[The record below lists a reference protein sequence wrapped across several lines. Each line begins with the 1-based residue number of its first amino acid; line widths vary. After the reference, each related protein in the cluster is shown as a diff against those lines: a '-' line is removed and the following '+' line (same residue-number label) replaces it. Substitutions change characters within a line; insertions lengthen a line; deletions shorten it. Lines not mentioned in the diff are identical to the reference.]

1 MYCRMRAG
9 AVLCVL
15 SAELVVI
22 PVVALGQAAGPGN
35 SSGQIAT
42 ESGQGTG
49 AGELAEIIVT
59 AQKRQQS
66 INTVGM
72 AITAAAATQLQ
83 DMGIDSVSGLAK
95 LDPSVVVSQ
104 SLYGAPVYAIR
115 GVAYNDYSLAASPT
129 VSVYTDEVP
138 YPYLALAKAV
148 SFDVERVELLKGPQG
163 TLFGQNATGGAV
175 NYIAAKPTSTLAMG
189 FGTSYDSF
197 GAAGFNGF
205 ISGPISATLRGRL
218 AFDIHE
224 GGAWQES
231 ISRIGDK
238 LGDKD
243 QKRVRGILE
252 WLPTDNLKVAL
263 NVTGWTDH
271 SDTQTPQA
279 IGITPELPGTY
290 PNTPFANPALA
301 GRTYASLIGLT
312 PVPIPTDDKQAE
324 WQPGFRPRLDE
335 QAYQASLRVE
345 YSLSDDLSLTYV
357 GSYQHYRQ
365 QDLYDNYGNTVQL
378 NYDDGGR
385 VESGYNELRLS
396 GKQFDSALNW
406 VIGADYSLVRADE
419 QQFNRFLSTNQ
430 YALIQLPVLLHL
442 STSYL
447 DPFRELLDTSIDHNR
462 SKAVF
467 GNVEYRVLPALS
479 FHGGVRYNT
488 TDITHSG
495 CSQDVDGNLAAGFND
510 LLLARGL
517 RPATPIPQGGCITL
531 GPTGIPGIQTAT
543 LDQNNVSWRVGADW
557 TPVQRT
563 LLYATVSKGFKS
575 GNFPTLAASDYVQLR
590 PVTQE
595 SVLAYEVGVKSTIAA
610 ARLEVDGAL
619 FYYDYRDKQLEGAVV
634 DPLHIFGVLTA
645 LVNVPKSREEGAE
658 LALKYRPIPDLAL
671 TASATYI
678 DSAVTSDFFSYNP
691 YSTTSTINLKGEP
704 FPNTPKWSGRLG
716 GQYNWDVLSGRYS
729 AYLGFDAA
737 YTSESQG
744 QFGNASGVA
753 EGFPS
758 LEIKAYGT
766 LDLRAGLDSNDGK
779 WRFQVFGRN
788 VTNTYY
794 WTQAIRAYETAVR
807 FAGQPASVGAS
818 VTYRY

>member
-1 MYCRMRAG
+1 MHRRMRTG
-9 AVLCVL
+9 AALCVL
-15 SAELVVI
+15 GAELVVI
-22 PVVALGQAAGPGN
+22 PMVAQGQAAGPGN
-35 SSGQIAT
+35 SSGQTAS
-42 ESGQGTG
+42 ESGQGVG

-72 AITAAAATQLQ
+72 AITAATATQLQ

-148 SFDVERVELLKGPQG
+148 SFDVDRVELLKGPQG

-175 NYIAAKPTSTLAMG
+175 NYIAAKPTPTLEMG

-197 GAAGFNGF
+197 GEAGFNGF
-205 ISGPISATLRGRL
+205 ISGPITPTLRGRL

-231 ISRIGDK
+231 LSRIGDK

-252 WLPTDNLKVAL
+252 WLPTDDLKVAL

-271 SDTQTPQA
+271 SDTQAAQA
-279 IGITPELPGTY
+279 FAITPETPGTY
-290 PNTPFANPALA
+290 PNTPYANPALA
-301 GRTYASLIGLT
+301 GRTYASIIGLT
-312 PVPIPTDDKQAE
+312 PVPVPTDDQQAE
-324 WQPGFRPRLDE
+324 WQPGLRPRLDE

-345 YSLSDDLSLTYV
+345 YSLIEDLKLTYV
-357 GSYQHYRQ
+357 GSYQHYTQ
-365 QDLYDNYGNTVQL
+365 QDHYDNEGNTVEE
-378 NYDDGGR
+378 NYGDGGR
-385 VESGYNELRLS
+385 VEAGYNELRLS
-396 GKQFDSALNW
+396 GEHFGGALNW
-406 VIGADYSLVRADE
+406 VVGADYSLVRADE
-419 QQFNRFLSTNQ
+419 QGFDQFLSTNQ
-430 YALIQLPVLLHL
+430 FPLIQLPVLLGL

-447 DPFRELLDTSIDHNR
+447 DPFHALQNVSTDHNR

-467 GNVEYRVLPALS
+467 GNIEYHVLPALS

-495 CSQDVDGNLAAGFND
+495 CSEDVDGNLAAGFND
-510 LLLARGL
+510 LLLVLGRK
-517 RPATPIPQGGCITL
+517 PATPIPQGGCITL
-531 GPTGIPGIQTAT
+531 GPTGTPGIQTGS

-575 GNFPTLAASDYVQLR
+575 GNFPTLSASGYVQLQ

-595 SVLAYEVGVKSTIAA
+595 SVLAYEVGVKSTMAE

-634 DPLHIFGVLTA
+634 DPLHVFGVLTA
-645 LVNVPKSREEGAE
+645 LVNVPRSREEGAE
-658 LALKYRPIPDLAL
+658 LALKYRPIPALAL
-671 TASATYI
+671 TASATYL
-678 DSAVTSDFFSYNP
+678 DSTVTSDFFNYNP

-729 AYLGFDAA
+729 AYVGLDGG

-753 EGFPS
+753 QGFPS

-766 LDLRAGLDSNDGK
+766 LDLRAGLDSDDGK

-794 WTQAIRAYETAVR
+794 WTQAIRAYDTAVR

>member
-1 MYCRMRAG
+1 MYRRVKTG
-9 AVLCVL
+9 AVLCAL

-22 PVVALGQAAGPGN
+22 PKVALGQVASPGTPAEQAAN
-35 SSGQIAT
+35 ASGEAGG
-42 ESGQGTG
+42 S
-49 AGELAEIIVT
+49 GELAEIIVT

-66 INTVGM
+66 ISSVGM
-72 AITAAAATQLQ
+72 AITAANEAQLQ
-83 DMGIDSVSGLAK
+83 DMGVDSVSALAK
-95 LDPSVVVSQ
+95 LDPSVVASQ

-138 YPYLALAKAV
+138 YPYPALAKAV
-148 SFDVERVELLKGPQG
+148 SFDIERVELLKGPQG

-175 NYIAAKPTSTLAMG
+175 NYIAAKPTTTFASGLGA
-189 FGTSYDSF
+189 SYDSF

-205 ISGPISATLRGRL
+205 ISGPITSTLKGRL

-231 ISRIGDK
+231 LSRVGDR

-243 QKRVRGILE
+243 QKRIRGILE
-252 WLPTDNLKVAL
+252 WVPTDELKVAL
-263 NVTGWTDH
+263 NVTAWSDH
-271 SDTQTPQA
+271 SDTQVPQA

-301 GRTYASLIGLT
+301 GRTYASLIGLA
-312 PVPIPTDDKQAE
+312 PVPFPTDDKQAE

-335 QAYQASLRVE
+335 QAYQGSLRVE
-345 YSLSDDLSLTYV
+345 YNLVDNLLLTYV

-365 QDLYDNYGNTVQL
+365 ADLYDNYGTTVQL

-385 VESGYNELRLS
+385 VEAGYNELRLS
-396 GKQFDSALNW
+396 GNHFDGALNW
-406 VIGADYSLVRADE
+406 VLGADYSLVRADE
-419 QQFNRFLSTNQ
+419 DQFNRFLSTNE
-430 YALIQLPVLLHL
+430 YALIQLPVLLRL
-442 STSYL
+442 SQSYL
-447 DPFRELLDTSIDHNR
+447 DPFRELLDVSTDHNR

-467 GNVEYRVLPALS
+467 GNIEYRVLPALS

-495 CSQDVDGNLAAGFND
+495 CSEDVDGNLAAGFND
-510 LLLARGL
+510 LLLARRL
-517 RPATPIPQGGCITL
+517 KPATPIPQGGCITV
-531 GPTGIPGIQTAT
+531 GPTGVPGIQTAT

-563 LLYATVSKGFKS
+563 LVYATVSKGYKS
-575 GNFPTLAASDYVQLR
+575 GNFPTLAASDYAQLQ

-595 SVLAYEVGVKSTIAA
+595 SVLAYELGLKSLIAA
-610 ARLEVDGAL
+610 ARVEVDGAV

-645 LVNVPKSREEGAE
+645 LVNVPKSREKGAE
-658 LALKYRPIPDLAL
+658 LALKWRPIPDLAL
-671 TASATYI
+671 SASATYL
-678 DSAVTSDFFSYNP
+678 DTAVTSDFYNYNP
-691 YSTTSTINLKGEP
+691 YSTTATIDLKGEP

-716 GQYNWDVLSGRYS
+716 GQYNWSVLSGRYS
-729 AYLGFDAA
+729 AYVGLDGA
-737 YTSESQG
+737 YTSSAQG

-766 LDLRAGLDSNDGK
+766 LDVRAGLDSEDGK